1 MSKCNNKF
9 FRFYREIGIC
19 FHLFRKPFISNP
31 REAYRDDMASVCK
44 LIIKT
49 CDMACKKQDPTCGGG
64 SCRKWVYDSTYSRAT
79 ALTSNVL
86 ARLVVCVGL
95 DKGGYPRGKA
105 WEIFAYFAS
114 GQSKCLRVPKPH
126 NFVNGVMGTRAA

>member
-1 MSKCNNKF
+1 MKF
-9 FRFYREIGIC
+9 TSRQTDKFLFEI
-19 FHLFRKPFISNP
+19 FTFSENPFISNL

-49 CDMACKKQDPTCGGG
+49 CDMACEKRSPTCSGAFW
-64 SCRKWVYDSTYSRAT
+64 SKWVYDSTYSRAT

-114 GQSKCLRVPKPH
+114 GQSKYPASRNPIISLAGLWEPGRPETP
-126 NFVNGVMGTRAA
+126 